1 MVLFVVQA
9 FTGALM
15 AFYYDPSPEG
25 AYPSVD
31 YIQFILPFGWL
42 VRGVHHWAA
51 SAMVIIVVLHL
62 LRTYLYGAYK
72 KPREFTWLVGVV
84 LLLITVSFGFTGY
97 LLPWDQKGFWATQVG
112 TEIAGSVPLI
122 GAGIRDLMRGGAE
135 MGIATLTRFYATHML
150 LLPGAF
156 ILLVLAHLGLM
167 RRHGLAPALI
177 RKGNEPEKTV
187 PFYPTHLAIEAGI
200 ALVVIV
206 GLVVAAN
213 QFPAPLDLRSDP
225 TDTNFVPRPDWYF
238 LFFFQLLTY
247 FPGQPRSNRH
257 GPHPALLLR
266 FARPVAVLRSKSGAK
281 ALEEARHVGRLRGLC
296 DRCDPPDH
304 PGRRLA
310 SSAGAERIRGTD
322 VEAAHRPGVRNAGA
336 RRRGSLRRGQGA
348 RRSRTT
354 YLRRRERQ
362 ARSRATTLPGERPA

>member
-1 MVLFVVQA
+1 MTSVLHWLDERTGWSGPLQKIFRYPVPAHAHHNPLFTMGSLLMVLFVVQA

-31 YIQFILPFGWL
+31 YIQFVLPFGWL

-247 FPGQPRSNRH
+247 FPGSLEAIGTVLIPLFFFGSLVLLPFFDRSPER
-257 GPHPALLLR
+257 
-266 FARPVAVLRSKSGAK
+266 RPWKKPVTSGAFVVY
-281 ALEEARHVGRLRGLC
+281 AIAVILLT
-296 DRCDPPDH
+296 
-304 PGRRLA
+304 
-310 SSAGAERIRGTD
+310 IRG
-322 VEAAHRPGVRNAGA
+322 AG
-336 RRRGSLRRGQGA
+336 
-348 RRSRTT
+348 
-354 YLRRRERQ
+354 
-362 ARSRATTLPGERPA
+362 